1 MKKQYLTVLSTLICV
16 LGLGLG
22 ARAQEEGTV
31 VAKVPY
37 DFVVGGRVLPAGS
50 YRVSRVDFPLDRES
64 WRSAATKHAQPWS
77 WSRLFSMTFKPGMHS
92 LTLRISGIS
101 IFSVPLRH
109 RSGHT
114 P

>member
-1 MKKQYLTVLSTLICV
+1 MKRQYLTVLSTLICV

-31 VAKVPY
+31 VARVPY

-50 YRVSRVDFPLDRES
+50 YRVSRVDFPPGSRELEIS
-64 WRSAATKHAQPWS
+64 SYETRASVVLVPV
-77 WSRLFSMTFKPGMHS
+77 KPGMHS